1 VAHSAERILNTINS
15 ANSKQNSNIC
25 NVVNEKEST
34 GGPFIKKPEEE
45 NSRLCPFKSVQ
56 FNVKLSQQHV
66 FQILLSSR
74 AKQLQVHYLT
84 IFEKFLEINKQKT

>member
-1 VAHSAERILNTINS
+1 MAHSAERILNTIIS
-15 ANSKQNSNIC
+15 AGFETEFEYI
-25 NVVNEKEST
+25 VVNEKEST
-34 GGPFIKKPEEE
+34 GGPSIKKPEEE
-45 NSRLCPFKSVQ
+45 NSRYCPFKSVL

-84 IFEKFLEINKQKT
+84 IFELFLEINKNKT